1 MENIEFN
8 KFVFRQNT
16 YCCFRSDINPET
28 VSFPAILFPSVL
40 NNDFCW
46 FLNNSKC
53 NFPMCLG
60 LWQIGRKEGD
70 FGRPKRLRQAWI
82 LGGIEV
88 WNLDCVCMQIGTA
101 TNRLQI
107 ESHGYARI
115 PFWSSQRT
123 IFPNLLT
130 YWSMQTLKK
139 YILYKM
145 LCI

>member
-1 MENIEFN
+1 MPSLWYKSGNGIILC
-8 KFVFRQNT
+8 KFVSLYTEN
-16 YCCFRSDINPET
+16 
-28 VSFPAILFPSVL
+28 L
-40 NNDFCW
+40 
-46 FLNNSKC
+46 KC

-145 LCI
+145 LYIWSKKITLLDDQNMHGSWYKAK